1 MWSRIA
7 AGLNIL
13 TVSVST
19 SHSVSWWSCESACVW
34 CGVGGCVGGRHG
46 ELTLLQ
52 RILILDP
59 LQLHCTEVILDDSAL
74 SPSSSRLQC
83 SLASLQCNKSFRETM
98 FNIVGNNYNNCY
110 S

>member
-1 MWSRIA
+1 MPT
-7 AGLNIL
+7 LL
-13 TVSVST
+13 
-19 SHSVSWWSCESACVW
+19 ESLCV

-46 ELTLLQ
+46 VLTLLE

-83 SLASLQCNKSFRETM
+83 SLASLQSTISHCKYLIRGPYCGKE
-98 FNIVGNNYNNCY
+98 
-110 S
+110 

>member
-1 MWSRIA
+1 MWPRRT

-19 SHSVSWWSCESACVW
+19 SHSVSWWSCEPACVCV
-34 CGVGGCVGGRHG
+34 CGRETVHTTHTRYDGV
-46 ELTLLQ
+46 LTLLE

-74 SPSSSRLQC
+74 SPSTCRLQC
-83 SLASLQCNKSFRETM
+83 SLGSLQS
-98 FNIVGNNYNNCY
+98 IQ
-110 S
+110 